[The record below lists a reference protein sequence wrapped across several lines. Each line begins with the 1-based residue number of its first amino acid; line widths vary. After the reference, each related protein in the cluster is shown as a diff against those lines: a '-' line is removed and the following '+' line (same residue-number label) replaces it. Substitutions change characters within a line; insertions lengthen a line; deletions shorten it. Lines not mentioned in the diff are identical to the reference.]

1 MESREN
7 SSLQDELTWMMID
20 GYQRAGEETGYWGKR
35 YLRSINR
42 DGGLATAKRMLTPRT
57 KGQRKGLDT
66 LLEAGRADLTTE
78 AIILEPRLKPLFT
91 AAELAEATRRLHRYR
106 LETARPQSSRSRIRY
121 PPRITRES
129 RRLLAVSKRVAI
141 ALRQECANSQL
152 RIRLPTRTAVSWTDG
167 WFATIGD
174 LGKGRAR
181 LEIWLD
187 RYSGHRTRMLWAGFH
202 SERGRS
208 LSKLTERAR
217 KRLWPRRVITN
228 KDVTI
233 GNYWRLTSRLTR
245 FEFNVPI
252 FEQYDS
258 GDTFFGLFEANR
270 SPSRRSDGDF
280 LARATAF
287 FGDVAR
293 ALPHAAGESTDR
305 DIYPQLENRKLVVRH
320 LVREHSRL
328 LATECKIRD
337 NYTCQVCGICFK
349 QRYGDLGKGVI
360 EAHHRVPLS
369 QLRQRV
375 RTRLRDLTSVCA
387 NCHRMLHNLKG
398 EKNDIP
404 QLKGIVHRH
413 HR

>member
-1 MESREN
+1 M
-7 SSLQDELTWMMID
+7 
-20 GYQRAGEETGYWGKR
+20 
-35 YLRSINR
+35 
-42 DGGLATAKRMLTPRT
+42 P
-57 KGQRKGLDT
+57 
-66 LLEAGRADLTTE
+66 
-78 AIILEPRLKPLFT
+78 
-91 AAELAEATRRLHRYR
+91 
-106 LETARPQSSRSRIRY
+106 SRIRY
-121 PPRITRES
+121 PPRNTRES
-129 RRLLAVSKRVAI
+129 RRLLALSKKVAVG
-141 ALRQECANSQL
+141 LKQECANPQL
-152 RIRLPTRTAVSWTDG
+152 RIRLPARTAVSWTGG

-174 LGKGRAR
+174 LRKGRAR

-208 LSKLTERAR
+208 LSKLTERVH
-217 KRLWPRRVITN
+217 KKLWPRRIITN

-233 GNYWRLTSRLTR
+233 GSYWRLKNRLTQ

-270 SPSRRSDGDF
+270 SSSRRSDGNF
-280 LARATAF
+280 VALATAF
-287 FGDVAR
+287 FGDVVRTLAS
-293 ALPHAAGESTDR
+293 AAGESTDR

-320 LVREHSRL
+320 LVRERSRL

-337 NYTCQVCGICFK
+337 NYTCQVCGVCFER
-349 QRYGDLGKGVI
+349 RYSDLGKGVVQ
-360 EAHHRVPLS
+360 AHHRVPLS

-375 RTRLRDLTSVCA
+375 RTKLRDLITVCA
-387 NCHRMLHNLKG
+387 NCHRMLHNMKG

-404 QLKGIVHRH
+404 RLKAIVHRH